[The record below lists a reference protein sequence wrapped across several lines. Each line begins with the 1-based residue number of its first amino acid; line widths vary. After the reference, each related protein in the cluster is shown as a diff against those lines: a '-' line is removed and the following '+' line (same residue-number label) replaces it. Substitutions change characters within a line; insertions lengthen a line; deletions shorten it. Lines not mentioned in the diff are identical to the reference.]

1 MRAARHEVDMP
12 IAVIPKSAD
21 SVTCPA
27 CSRTLDNFA
36 RLGVRRQVDC
46 QCGAKVIVDR
56 REGERR
62 ARLPAQ
68 KGRRRA

>member
-1 MRAARHEVDMP
+1 MA
-12 IAVIPKSAD
+12 IAVIPKNVDA
-21 SVTCPA
+21 VGCATCG
-27 CSRTLDNFA
+27 RTLDNFA

-46 QCGAKVIVDR
+46 QCGAKVVVDR

-62 ARLPAQ
+62 TKRPPA